1 MQLFYFQNPKDE
13 FTLSVEE
20 SNHIIKVLRKKQ
32 GDTLFF
38 TDGKGCEYT
47 VKISSINKKSCS
59 VVIINK
65 KKQDKKHKG
74 HLHIA
79 IAPTKNISR
88 FEWFLEKSTEIGIDE
103 ITPII
108 CSNSER
114 KVINHERCNKII
126 ISAMKQSLKHYLPKL
141 NDIITFKKFTEKN
154 IQGVK
159 YIAHCH
165 ESKKL
170 IFHKLKKTNKTTI
183 LIGPEGDFSKE
194 EIELAVNKNIK
205 SITLGK
211 MRLRTETAAVTSVL
225 INNII

>member
-1 MQLFYFQNPKDE
+1 MQLFYFENPRDE
-13 FTLSVEE
+13 FTLSKEE
-20 SNHIIKVLRKKQ
+20 SNHVIKVLRKKK

-38 TDGKGCEYT
+38 TDGKGNQYT
-47 VKISSINKKSCS
+47 VQIGSINKKSCS
-59 VVIINK
+59 VVIIDK
-65 KKQDKKHKG
+65 KKQDKLHKG
-74 HLHIA
+74 YLHIA

-88 FEWFLEKSTEIGIDE
+88 YEWFLEKSTELGIDE

-114 KVINHERCNKII
+114 KVINHKRCNKII
-126 ISAMKQSLKHYLPKL
+126 ISAMKQSIKYHLPKL
-141 NDIITFKKFTEKN
+141 NEITTFKQFNKKN
-154 IQGVK
+154 IQQAK

-170 IFHKLKKTNKTTI
+170 IFHELKKTNKTTI

-194 EIELAVNKNIK
+194 EVDFALNNNFK

-211 MRLRTETAAVTSVL
+211 SRLRTETAAVKSVL

>member
-1 MQLFYFQNPKDE
+1 MQLFYFENIKDE
-13 FTLSVEE
+13 FTLIKEE
-20 SNHIIKVLRKKQ
+20 SNHVIKVLRKKQ
-32 GDTLFF
+32 GDSLFF
-38 TDGKGCEYT
+38 TDGKGNKYT

-59 VVIINK
+59 VVIIDK
-65 KKQDKKHKG
+65 KKQDKLHKG

-88 FEWFLEKSTEIGIDE
+88 YEWFLEKSTELGIDE

-114 KVINHERCNKII
+114 KVINHKRCNKII
-126 ISAMKQSLKHYLPKL
+126 ISAMKQSIKYHLPKL
-141 NDIITFKKFTEKN
+141 NEITTFKQFIEKN
-154 IQGVK
+154 IQESK

-165 ESKKL
+165 EGNKL
-170 IFHKLKKTNKTTI
+170 TFHKLKRSDITTI

-194 EIELAVNKNIK
+194 EIDLAINDNFK

-211 MRLRTETAAVTSVL
+211 SRLRTETAGVTSVL

>member
-13 FTLSVEE
+13 FTLNVEE

-32 GDTLFF
+32 GDKLFF
-38 TDGKGCEYT
+38 TDGKGFEYT
-47 VKISSINKKSCS
+47 AKISSINKKSCS
-59 VVIINK
+59 VVIIDK

-74 HLHIA
+74 HLHVA

-108 CSNSER
+108 CANSER
-114 KVINHERCNKII
+114 KVINHIRCNKII
-126 ISAMKQSLKHYLPKL
+126 ISAMKQSLKQYLPKL

-154 IQGVK
+154 IQGAK

-165 ESKKL
+165 ERKKVT
-170 IFHKLKKTNKTTI
+170 FHKLKRTDITTI

-194 EIELAVNKNIK
+194 EVDFSLNNNFK

-211 MRLRTETAAVTSVL
+211 TRLRTETAGITSVL
-225 INNII
+225 INNLI